1 MAFSGGS
8 YDDVAR
14 WLHNFLTS
22 HAKRENLHAEVE
34 LESGD
39 EREEKSYGARVRVGG
54 HVSDTIEFDYRTVAD
69 HRGELQWCRD
79 LAERTRQA
87 VRDLGRSVA
96 RPS

>member
-22 HAKRENLHAEVE
+22 HAKREEFKAEVE
-34 LESGD
+34 LATGD
-39 EREEKSYGARVRVGG
+39 EREGKSYGARIRLGE
-54 HVSDTIEFDYRTVAD
+54 HLSDVIEFDYRTVAD
-69 HRGELQWCRD
+69 HRGELQWCCE
-79 LAERTRQA
+79 LAERTRRL
-87 VRDLGRSVA
+87 VRNLSRSVA

>member
-22 HAKRENLHAEVE
+22 HAKREEFKAEVE
-34 LESGD
+34 LATGD
-39 EREEKSYGARVRVGG
+39 EREGKSYGARIRLGE
-54 HVSDTIEFDYRTVAD
+54 HLSDVIEFDYRTVAD
-69 HRGELQWCRD
+69 HRGELQWCRE
-79 LAERTRQA
+79 LAERTRRL
-87 VRDLGRSVA
+87 VRNLSRSVA

>member
-22 HAKRENLHAEVE
+22 HAKREHPRAEVE
-34 LESGD
+34 LDSGD
-39 EREEKSYGARVRVGG
+39 EREGKSYGARVRLGG
-54 HVSDTIEFDYRTVAD
+54 HVSDLIEFDHSTVAE

-96 RPS
+96 CPS